1 MRAEFKK
8 TCIICGK
15 QFEAKSNQA
24 RYCSEECK
32 DEGRRRRWRAY
43 DQARK
48 EHKVQ
53 LFVQAVEK
61 VQRRKN
67 RCKGCVWKSW
77 QDHKKCVM
85 PTCLKDLGAV
95 GERREDEAD

>member
-1 MRAEFKK
+1 MQAEYKK

-15 QFEAKSNQA
+15 QFEAKTNQA
-24 RYCSEECK
+24 RYCSEECRA
-32 DEGRRRRWRAY
+32 EGRRRTWRAY
-43 DQARK
+43 DHAQK

-61 VQRRKN
+61 VHRRKN
-67 RCKGCVWKSW
+67 RCNGCVWKSW
-77 QDHKKCVM
+77 QDPTKCRQ

-95 GERREDEAD
+95 GERGEDEST